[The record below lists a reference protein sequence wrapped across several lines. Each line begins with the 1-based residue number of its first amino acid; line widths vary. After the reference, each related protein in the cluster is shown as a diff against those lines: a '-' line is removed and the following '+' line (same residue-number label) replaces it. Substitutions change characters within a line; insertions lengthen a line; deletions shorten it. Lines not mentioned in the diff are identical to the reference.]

1 MIKNILAVLVLSLT
15 VAACDSGSTD
25 TPSNTN
31 NPAKTSTPVQ
41 SASTPAAT
49 ASSETSPSATLQI
62 KAGDKVKAANGSFSD
77 ATVVS
82 LDEKAGKVTIKVAG
96 ESKERIVALSEI
108 VKQ

>member
-1 MIKNILAVLVLSLT
+1 MMIRNILAVLVLSLT

-31 NPAKTSTPVQ
+31 NPAKTNTPA
-41 SASTPAAT
+41 ASTPAPT
-49 ASSETSPSATLQI
+49 ASAEASSSTALQI

-82 LDEKAGKVTIKVAG
+82 VDEKAGKVTIKVAG
-96 ESKERIVALSEI
+96 ESKERTIAIADV